1 MKVHEIANITGG
13 ILSAGNKAETSITS
27 ICFDSRQATHQP
39 GELFI
44 ALKGRQ
50 YNGHQYIPQLIAKGT
65 QNFIIE
71 ETLEGAHGVNLIQ
84 VPSSLE
90 ALQKL
95 AQHQRG
101 EFSGEVIGIT
111 GSNGKTIVKEWLTV
125 LLSIRKKVL
134 ASPKSFN
141 SQLGVPISV
150 WPLTSLYDI
159 GVFEAG
165 ISQPGEMNKLQ
176 KILRPQT
183 GIFTNIGSAHEEN
196 FESIEQK
203 VHEKLQLF
211 NDSEVLVY
219 DSDDHLLAS
228 IIEKEFKGEKIG
240 WSRNPES
247 ALAAIKQEHGIEVRW
262 KGKSYQFTTS
272 LLDDAS
278 FQNIVHCIVT
288 ALQFGLLNED
298 IQTQLNKLRPVQMRL
313 ELKKGQNGNYIIDD
327 TYNNDLAGLSKAL
340 NFMDQQSSGSKKTVI
355 LSDFIQ
361 SKTSKSDFKKLNDL
375 LISKGIDQLIGIGP
389 QLESNKELF
398 SIRGTFFTSTEALM
412 TSEKLDELS
421 DQLILI
427 KGARQFAL
435 ERVSLELSEKVHKTS
450 LEINLDALAH
460 NLNFYRSLL
469 KPTTKVMAV
478 IKAFA
483 YGSGSTEVAR
493 LLEYNQVDY
502 LAVAYVD
509 EGITLRKDGI
519 KTPIMVMNPGEDD
532 VYGMI
537 RHGLEPEVYN
547 IRQLIHFHDTFKSL
561 GKRLPLHLVINTGMN
576 RLGFD
581 ADQLADLK
589 ETLSGL
595 DSLDVKSIFS
605 HLAASDDSD
614 EEPFSLRQIQ
624 DFKSAAESI
633 AAMLPNRP
641 LLHILNSGG
650 ITRFTEHQMDMV
662 RLGIGL
668 HGVEVNKKFQGRLQ
682 KPARL
687 KTVISQI
694 RKVKQGESIGYGR
707 KGKAIDDMEIA
718 VIAIGYADGYLR
730 IFSNGNAYVMVN
742 GKKAQTIGNVCMD
755 MTMIDVTG
763 LEAKEGDEVIVFGE
777 SPTVN
782 QLADWA
788 NTIPYEILTN
798 VSGRVKRVYYSE

>member
-1 MKVHEIANITGG
+1 MKIHEIADITGG
-13 ILSAGNKAETSITS
+13 TLSTGNKAETSITS
-27 ICFDSRQATHQP
+27 ICFDSRQATHQH

-44 ALKGRQ
+44 ALKGSQ

-95 AQHQRG
+95 AQHQRS
-101 EFSGEVIGIT
+101 EFGGEVIGIT

-125 LLSIRKKVL
+125 LLSASKKVL

-141 SQLGVPISV
+141 SQLGVPLSV
-150 WPLTSLYDI
+150 WPLSSLYDI

-165 ISQPGEMNKLQ
+165 ISQPGEMDKLQ
-176 KILRPQT
+176 KILRPQL

-203 VHEKLQLF
+203 VHEKLLLF
-211 NDSEVLVY
+211 HDSEALVY
-219 DSDDHLLAS
+219 DSDDPLLAP

-247 ALAAIKQEHGIEVRW
+247 NLAAVKHEQGIEIRW
-262 KGKSYQFTTS
+262 KGKSCQFTTS

-288 ALQFGLLNED
+288 ALHLGLINED
-298 IQTQLNKLRPVQMRL
+298 IQAQLNKLKPVQMRL
-313 ELKKGQNGNYIIDD
+313 ELKKGQSGNYIIDD

-340 NFMDQQSSGSKKTVI
+340 NFIDQQNSGAKKTVI

-361 SKTSKSDFKKLNDL
+361 SRTSISDFKNLNDL
-375 LISKGIDQLIGIGP
+375 LISKGVDQLIAIGP

-412 TSEKLDELS
+412 ASEKLDELS

-509 EGITLRKDGI
+509 EGIALRKVGI
-519 KTPIMVMNPGEDD
+519 KTPIIVMNPGEDD

-561 GKRLPLHLVINTGMN
+561 GKKLPLHLVINTGMN
-576 RLGFD
+576 RLGFNT
-581 ADQLADLK
+581 DQIHDLK
-589 ETLSGL
+589 NTLSKL
-595 DSLDVKSIFS
+595 DSLEVKSIFS

-614 EEPFSLRQIQ
+614 EEAFSLTQIQ
-624 DFKSAAESI
+624 NFKSAAESI
-633 AAMLPNRP
+633 AAMLPNQP

-668 HGVEVNKKFQGRLQ
+668 HGVEVNDTFQDRLQ

-707 KGKAIDDMEIA
+707 KGKALDDMEIA

-763 LEAKEGDEVIVFGE
+763 LGAKEGDEVIIFGE
-777 SPTVN
+777 SPTVSE
-782 QLADWA
+782 LAVWA